1 MTKEETKLQNAI
13 RAALSEYGFVRRNN
27 VGTFLTAYGTPITL
41 GVPGESDLTVFC
53 KGGRTIF
60 LEVKTPTGRQSK
72 AQKHFE
78 EYIIKNLG
86 YEYYVVRSVEDALKI
101 VEGRRTSGEK

>member
-13 RAALSEYGFVRRNN
+13 RVALSEYGFVRRNN

-53 KGGRTIF
+53 KGGQTIF

-78 EYIIKNLG
+78 EYVNSLG
-86 YEYYVVRSVEDALKI
+86 YEYYVVRSVEDALNI
-101 VEGRRTSGEK
+101 VEGRRTSEKG

>member
-13 RAALSEYGFVRRNN
+13 RVALSEYGFVRRNN

-60 LEVKTPTGRQSK
+60 LEVKTSAGRQSK
-72 AQKHFE
+72 LQKHFE
-78 EYIIKNLG
+78 EYIKSLG
-86 YEYYVVRSVEDALKI
+86 YEYYVVRSVEDALEI
-101 VEGRRTSGEK
+101 VEGRRKSEKG

>member
-53 KGGRTIF
+53 KGGRTVF

-78 EYIIKNLG
+78 KHIKSLG

-101 VEGRRTSGEK
+101 VEGRRKSEKG

>member
-1 MTKEETKLQNAI
+1 MNKEETKLQNAI

-53 KGGRTIF
+53 RGGRTIF
-60 LEVKTPTGRQSK
+60 LEVKTPAGRQSK
-72 AQKHFE
+72 TQKRFE
-78 EYIIKNLG
+78 EYIKSLG

-101 VEGRRTSGEK
+101 VEGRRTSEKG

>member
-13 RAALSEYGFVRRNN
+13 RVALSEYGFVRRNN
-27 VGTFLTAYGTPITL
+27 VGTFLTAYGTPITI

-53 KGGRTIF
+53 KGGRTVF
-60 LEVKTPTGRQSK
+60 LETKTPTGRQSK

-78 EYIIKNLG
+78 EYIKNLG
-86 YEYYVVRSVEDALKI
+86 YEYYVVRSVEDALRI
-101 VEGRRTSGEK
+101 VEGRRKSEKG